1 MMPSHNPV
9 HVPSYLRGEADNE
22 TLDELIRAGRRM
34 GHFWPLLAVNEPARP
49 RPARDPKQGS
59 PYQVSPRSAALL
71 DSWFGLDD

>member
-9 HVPSYLRGEADNE
+9 HIPAHLRGEADNE
-22 TLDELIRAGRRM
+22 TLDELVRAGRRM

-59 PYQVSPRSAALL
+59 PYQVNPRSAALL
-71 DSWFGLDD
+71 DSWLGLGD